1 MLASAPLMRER
12 LAKEA
17 RYQRRDAPGYSFEFK
32 QMQKSLDAAENEAGR
47 SRFGACL
54 AAVSRDAV

>member
-1 MLASAPLMRER
+1 MRER

-32 QMQKSLDAAENEAGR
+32 QMQKAVDAAENEAGR